1 MAFRCFLKAK
11 IHGATVTFS
20 DLNYEGSLSICPK
33 LMKAADILPNERV
46 DVYNITNGSRFTT
59 YAIEGKEGEIGL
71 NGAAAR
77 KGAVGDKI
85 IIVTYTWLENKE
97 IDSHTS
103 KVVLV
108 DDQNK
113 IVKVLEK

>member
-11 IHGATVTFS
+11 IHRATITFS

-46 DVYNITNGSRFTT
+46 EVYNITNGSRFAT

-77 KGAVGDKI
+77 QGAVGDKI
-85 IIVTYTWLENKE
+85 IIVTYTWLDDKE
-97 IDSHTS
+97 IADHTS
-103 KVVLV
+103 KVILV
-108 DDQNK
+108 DDQNR

>member
-1 MAFRCFLKAK
+1 MAFLCFLKSK
-11 IHGATVTFS
+11 IHRARITSS

-33 LMKAADILPNERV
+33 LMKAAGILPNERV
-46 DVYNITNGSRFTT
+46 DVYNIDNGERFTT

-77 KGAVGDKI
+77 KGAIGDRV
-85 IIVTYTWLENKE
+85 IIVTYTWLNEDEAKT
-97 IDSHTS
+97 HLS

-108 DDQNK
+108 DEANSIIEVQ
-113 IVKVLEK
+113 EK